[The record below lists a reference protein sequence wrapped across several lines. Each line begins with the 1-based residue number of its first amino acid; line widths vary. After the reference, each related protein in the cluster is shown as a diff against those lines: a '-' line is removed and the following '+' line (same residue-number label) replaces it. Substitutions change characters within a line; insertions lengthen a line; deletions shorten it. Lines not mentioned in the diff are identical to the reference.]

1 MTVGDRIKYRRNEL
15 NISQVDLA
23 EKVKISKQRLYKYE
37 NNIVTNI
44 PSDVLEVIAY
54 HLEVSPAYLM
64 GWDSVLQE
72 ADTDEVIE
80 FLTDISFYEHIKK
93 LRSLSKERRQTIY
106 DTIDFWFEKEGR
118 N

>member
-44 PSDVLEVIAY
+44 PSDVLERIAY
-54 HLEVSPAYLM
+54 HLDVSPSYLM
-64 GWDSVLQE
+64 GWDSALE
-72 ADTDEVIE
+72 ETNTDELID
-80 FLTDISFYEHIKK
+80 FLTDELFYDHIKK
-93 LRSLSKERRQTIY
+93 LRSLSKERRQTIF

-118 N
+118 D

>member
-15 NISQVDLA
+15 DISQVDLA
-23 EKVKISKQRLYKYE
+23 EKAKISKQRLYKYE

-64 GWDSVLQE
+64 GWDSALEE
-72 ADTDEVIE
+72 ADTDEIIE
-80 FLTDISFYEHIKK
+80 FLTDRLFYEYIKK

-118 N
+118 S

>member
-15 NISQVDLA
+15 DISQVDLA
-23 EKVKISKQRLYKYE
+23 EKAKISKQRLYKYE

-64 GWDSVLQE
+64 GWVSVLEE

-80 FLTDISFYEHIKK
+80 FLTDISFYELIKQ

>member
-15 NISQVDLA
+15 NITQVDLA
-23 EKVKISKQRLYKYE
+23 EKVKISKQTLYKYE

-44 PSDVLEVIAY
+44 PSNVLEVIAY
-54 HLEVSPAYLM
+54 HLDVSPSYLM
-64 GWDSVLQE
+64 GWDLSLE
-72 ADTDEVIE
+72 ETDTDELIE
-80 FLTDISFYEHIKK
+80 FLLDRTFYDHIKK

>member
-23 EKVKISKQRLYKYE
+23 EKVNISKQRLYKYE

-44 PSDVLEVIAY
+44 PSDVLELIAY
-54 HLEVSPAYLM
+54 HLEISPAYLM
-64 GWDSVLQE
+64 GWDSALE
-72 ADTDEVIE
+72 ETDTDEVIE

-118 N
+118 S

>member
-1 MTVGDRIKYRRNEL
+1 MTVGDRIKYRRYEL
-15 NISQVDLA
+15 DISQVDLA

-37 NNIVTNI
+37 NNIVTTI
-44 PSDVLEVIAY
+44 PSDVFEVIAY

-64 GWDSVLQE
+64 GWDSALEE

-93 LRSLSKERRQTIY
+93 LRTLSKARRQTIY

>member
-1 MTVGDRIKYRRNEL
+1 MAEIFEKAREL
-15 NISQVDLA
+15 GEAIIESKEYKELKEA
-23 EKVKISKQRLYKYE
+23 ELKQE
-37 NNIVTNI
+37 N
-44 PSDVLEVIAY
+44 DE
-54 HLEVSPAYLM
+54 
-64 GWDSVLQE
+64 E

-80 FLTDISFYEHIKK
+80 FLTDRSFYEHIKK